1 MLCMPIYTHVY
12 VYVWSFAALAATVDT
27 VVYTCMPYKVAVQ
40 AQKPSAICYYIRTY
54 THCCKRLFYT
64 VEA

>member
-1 MLCMPIYTHVY
+1 M
-12 VYVWSFAALAATVDT
+12 AATVDT